1 MKAQFGKDHQYFA
14 SPGEAVARQSPAD
27 PIHSH
32 YCYLTQT
39 QTQEE
44 SLGLGVVIQAQVQVP
59 DHSVEAVE
67 AQASVPEAEVVE
79 FVVYHLGRCS
89 SWLRSTGAR
98 LRIGRLSVP
107 FP

>member
-1 MKAQFGKDHQYFA
+1 MKLQFRKDHQYFA
-14 SPGEAVARQSPAD
+14 SPRQVTVAHQSLAG

-32 YCYLTQT
+32 WCCLAQG
-39 QTQEE
+39 EE
-44 SLGLGVVIQAQVQVP
+44 QVQVP
-59 DHSVEAVE
+59 DQAVEAVE
-67 AQASVPEAEVVE
+67 ARASVPGAEVVE
-79 FVVYHLGRCS
+79 FVVQDRS